1 MRKYTDVEE
10 RRVRAHA
17 RVREWGR
24 SGLLSAAQAD
34 GLEGDFA
41 VDLRRTN
48 IYLRATLA
56 FFTLLIVVGLVGVP
70 ASALN
75 LSREMPLAVL
85 TAVAAI
91 ICITASEVLAG
102 PFRLYRFGVEEMLAA
117 CSVALLSFSAS
128 QFVRA
133 VLLYYFPA
141 TALVH
146 YSAAP
151 FIVGLCVAAAGG
163 LGLYLRFGFVWAALG
178 GMCCLA
184 AIPFQISDSPAT
196 GRAAA
201 AVLVAAV
208 FAITRVQRTRHGD
221 EWPGDEYGV
230 LQAAALCGVYFV
242 LNVRVLSWSDYRFLF
257 LFEDQSVYGWFYW
270 LTWVLTWILPA
281 VGLVLGIRDKD
292 RPLLIVSVAMAIV
305 TLTTN
310 KPYLGWERHT
320 WDPML
325 LGVALI
331 AVALGVRRWLS
342 GGRDAARHGFT
353 ATSIVVGNDPVLSVL
368 SAAPFPMKAHAHT
381 PAPPAPSGFDAGRS
395 GGAGGGGS
403 F

>member
-10 RRVRAHA
+10 RRVRNRAQ
-17 RVREWGR
+17 VREWVR
-24 SGLLSAAQAD
+24 SGLLSASQAE
-34 GLEGDFA
+34 GLEGELH

-70 ASALN
+70 ASAFHIQ
-75 LSREMPLAVL
+75 REMPLAVL

-91 ICITASEVLAG
+91 LCIIAAEVLVGA
-102 PFRLYRFGVEEMLAA
+102 FRLYRFGVEEMLAA

-128 QFVRA
+128 QFSEA
-133 VLLYYFPA
+133 A
-141 TALVH
+141 IGH
-146 YSAAP
+146 YSDMSFVVA
-151 FIVGLCVAAAGG
+151 LSVAAAGG
-163 LGLYLRFGFVWAALG
+163 LALYLRFGFVWAALG

-184 AIPFQISDSPAT
+184 AIPFQINESPAT
-196 GRAAA
+196 RRA
-201 AVLVAAV
+201 VAAILVGVV
-208 FAITRVQRTRHGD
+208 FAVTRVQRIRREE

-230 LQAAALCGVYFV
+230 LQAAALSGVYLL
-242 LNVRVLSWSDYRFLF
+242 LNVHVFWWDRYHFFFTQDVS
-257 LFEDQSVYGWFYW
+257 GWFYW

-281 VGLVLGIRDKD
+281 VGLVLGISKKD
-292 RPLLIVSVAMAIV
+292 RPLITVSLAMSIL
-305 TLTTN
+305 TLVTN

-325 LGVALI
+325 LGVLLM
-331 AVALGVRRWLS
+331 AVALALRRWLS
-342 GGRDAARHGFT
+342 RGPDAARYGFT
-353 ATSIVVGNDPVLSVL
+353 ATRIVAEKDPVLSVL
-368 SAAPFPMKAHAHT
+368 SAAPLPIRTHTHA
-381 PAPPAPSGFDAGRS
+381 AASPPPTGFDGGRS